1 MGTLVAIFIICLAFV
16 VIGSILG
23 MTSAAAVNRLQQQN
37 KNLNLRLEKLES
49 SLKEGRLGSIT
60 PLAPAAV
67 KYAALS
73 LSPEPVKEA
82 TPVLPPAP
90 VPEPKPDPIPDPIS
104 DPIPDSIFTHQ
115 PAPIPPQT
123 ALKPAAASAGQPATT
138 WEPVQ
143 PKPEKPMRD
152 LEELIGGRWSVWVG
166 GLALLVGAVLL
177 IRFSIEAGIF
187 GPGARIIMALGL
199 GAALLLAGEWLKRSD
214 DKVLTG
220 KLGEAAKALQDN
232 ASVPGLLSAVGIF
245 TLLGASYAAHALYG
259 LIPAFAAFVALAVIS
274 LGAMALSLRQ
284 GPLLAGIGLLGSLA
298 TPLLIQTD
306 TPSLLMLIVYLV
318 LIGGAALVLAR
329 RTGWGWL
336 ATGTVFGWL
345 FWSFMSIEAVRGG
358 QLGLW
363 SGFLAL
369 GFLVTVWFADR
380 YKTRDDPHPDI
391 AVLHLSS
398 VWAIFWTI
406 LAAVL
411 VATLVG
417 INGLFRSG
425 IKLPYFILAIS
436 SVGALIGASVF
447 FRKQSA
453 HLVIAGLLG
462 LGFLFMSEGATQ
474 TTLFLVSLVGI
485 VVLSFYQAGRT
496 DPDGQGSMRPDWSGF
511 AVALGLISVVILDL
525 TNRAASLDIFHAA
538 IALGFTALFA
548 AASLWFKRRGAN
560 RNIVSIPVIGVGLGW
575 TLAGLLAFDGLL
587 FSVFMSLGAAL
598 AVVTLW
604 RLRMPGTRL
613 VLLGLMGLVFAHA
626 LFVQF
631 PKSNAISSFPI
642 FNELWIYLALPAI
655 ILAAAAFVVHVE
667 KSEDERTKRLDG
679 IIEAATLAGFA
690 LFAVFQIRHLSN
702 GGDVYAD
709 SLGHA
714 ELGLQT
720 SMGLCFTLA
729 GLSKRFSGNLV
740 LSKFAE
746 IMSYVT
752 LGIFA
757 LLALLVFSPFFRTG
771 EIITG
776 NLFFNSLT
784 TGLLVPTILLGVC
797 AVMARGKR
805 PEAYLNTLGG
815 LALAGALSWVTAMIR
830 FIFNGPKINIGSVD
844 FSALELWTISAIWL
858 AFGIGLLA
866 LGVWRREQALRI
878 ASGVVIILTVL
889 KAFIIDMAG
898 LEGVLRA
905 LSFVALGLILIV
917 IGRAYQ
923 RYWLSDETKEEVV

>member
-1 MGTLVAIFIICLAFV
+1 MGTLVAIFIICLSFV
-16 VIGSILG
+16 VVGSILG
-23 MTSAAAVNRLQQQN
+23 MTSASAVNRLQRQN
-37 KNLNLRLEKLES
+37 KNLNSRLEKLES
-49 SLKEGRLGSIT
+49 SLKEGRFGSIT

-67 KYAALS
+67 KEAEIS

-82 TPVLPPAP
+82 APALSPAP
-90 VPEPKPDPIPDPIS
+90 VREPTPEPIV
-104 DPIPDSIFTHQ
+104 DPIPDSIFTPQ

-123 ALKPAAASAGQPATT
+123 PLQPAPASAAQPATT
-138 WEPVQ
+138 WELPQ
-143 PKPEKPMRD
+143 RGPKKPMRD
-152 LEELIGGRWSVWVG
+152 LEEMIGGQWSVWVG

-220 KLGEAAKALQDN
+220 KLGDAAKALQEN

-259 LIPAFAAFVALAVIS
+259 LIPAFAAFVALAMIS

-284 GPLLAGIGLLGSLA
+284 GPLLAGIGLLASLT
-298 TPLLIQTD
+298 TPLLIQTN

-318 LIGGAALVLAR
+318 LIGGAALILAR

-345 FWSFMSIEAVRGG
+345 FWSFMSLEAARGG
-358 QLGLW
+358 QLALW
-363 SGFLAL
+363 SAFLAL
-369 GFLVTVWFADR
+369 GFVVTVWFADR
-380 YKTRDDPHPDI
+380 YKTRNELHADI
-391 AVLHLSS
+391 TPLHLSS
-398 VWAIFWTI
+398 VWAIFWAI

-411 VATLVG
+411 VATLVA
-417 INGLFRSG
+417 INGFSQSG
-425 IKLPYFILAIS
+425 ITLPYFILAIT
-436 SVGALIGASVF
+436 SVGALIGASVL

-462 LGFLFMSEGATQ
+462 LGFLSLSEGSTQ
-474 TTLFLVSLVGI
+474 TIIFMISLVGI
-485 VVLSFYQAGRT
+485 VVLSLYQTERKDAE
-496 DPDGQGSMRPDWSGF
+496 GQKNVRADWTGF
-511 AVALGLISVVILDL
+511 AVALGLASVAVLDI
-525 TNRAASLDIFHAA
+525 TNRAAHLDFVHAA

-548 AASLWFKRRGAN
+548 ATSLWFKRRGAD
-560 RNIVSIPVIGVGLGW
+560 RKIISIPVIGAGLGW
-575 TLAGLLAFDGLL
+575 TLAGLLAFDGLP
-587 FSVFMSLGAAL
+587 FSVFISLGAAL
-598 AVVTLW
+598 AAVTLW
-604 RLRMPGTRL
+604 RVRMPGTRL
-613 VLLGLMGLVFAHA
+613 VLLGLAGLVFAHA

-631 PKSNAISSFPI
+631 PESAAISSFPI
-642 FNELWIYLALPAI
+642 FNELWIYLTLPAA
-655 ILAAAAFVVHVE
+655 ILAAAAYVLHLRE
-667 KSEDERTKRLDG
+667 TEDKRTKLLDG
-679 IIEAATLAGFA
+679 AIEAAALAGFA

-720 SMGLCFTLA
+720 SIGLCFTLA

-740 LSKFAE
+740 LSKAAE
-746 IMSYVT
+746 IISYVT

-757 LLALLVFSPFFRTG
+757 LLALVVFSPFFRTG
-771 EIITG
+771 ELING

-784 TGLLVPTILLGVC
+784 TGLLVPTILLGAC

-805 PEAYLNTLGG
+805 PEAYINMLGG

-830 FIFNGPKINIGSVD
+830 FIFNGAKINVWSVN
-844 FSALELWTISAIWL
+844 FGALELWTISAIWL
-858 AFGIGLLA
+858 AFGIALLA
-866 LGVWRREQALRI
+866 LGVWRRKQALRI

-923 RYWLSDETKEEVV
+923 RYWLSDEMKEEVV